1 MHLRGLVL
9 LVVTVRSLS
18 LGLLVNDVHPP
29 EDTLQRQI
37 ISEDE
42 SEIFV
47 LTTVS
52 ALEKTS
58 STTEIDAL
66 HEVFFT
72 KMEQIHSTLVL
83 VFDTTANSLITS
95 VGDSSPLLVAQFIL
109 QNLKIKPLFDNSES
123 TEELEVTGAAETS
136 SSSADHQDV
145 QYHSLTNKDENVG
158 QWKMIE
164 VLNTNPLPKDYEKKK
179 IYSPEVGYW
188 YKAMRDLE
196 RLQQSLQ
203 ILIRKQDFD
212 IVWFL
217 SLKSIGR
224 EIRSRVK
231 PPKSDEYDA
240 VPTELVDLVENTVK
254 EVTLVLDGI
263 EMRVKEK
270 CQDPNYSPE
279 ICMHISQQTYLN
291 LVQSVYHQSQILLA
305 NVWYDEED
313 TRKYGKKIKILQE
326 LLENLYQVETSRWN
340 EGWRKHYRECM
351 MADSKKML
359 LQAQESLEGRQDK
372 DQSEGFWSFHRLQ
385 VLRVGQS
392 GWIWRGMTHI
402 REMNVATVF
411 GVCLMAAGILTLL
424 LIAIEAKRSR
434 KSQVLLD
441 EKESKMGLVKV

>member
-1 MHLRGLVL
+1 MRLRGLVL

-37 ISEDE
+37 VSEDE

-47 LTTVS
+47 LTTVGAS
-52 ALEKTS
+52 EKIS
-58 STTEIDAL
+58 STTKIDAL

-72 KMEQIHSTLVL
+72 KMEQIHSTLVS
-83 VFDTTANSLITS
+83 VFDTTANSSITS

-123 TEELEVTGAAETS
+123 TEKLEVTGAAETS
-136 SSSADHQDV
+136 SSFADHQDV
-145 QYHSLTNKDENVG
+145 QYHSLTNKDKKWEI
-158 QWKMIE
+158 IE
-164 VLNTNPLPKDYEKKK
+164 VLNTNPLPKDYEQKK

-212 IVWFL
+212 IVCFL

-231 PPKSDEYDA
+231 PPKSDEYDS
-240 VPTELVDLVENTVK
+240 VPTELVILVENTVK
-254 EVTLVLDGI
+254 EVTSVLDGI

-279 ICMHISQQTYLN
+279 ICMHISPQTYSN

-313 TRKYGKKIKILQE
+313 TRKYGRKIEILQE
-326 LLENLYQVETSRWN
+326 LLENLYQVDTSRWN

-351 MADSKKML
+351 MADSEKML
-359 LQAQESLEGRQDK
+359 LQAQESLEGRQDE
-372 DQSEGFWSFHRLQ
+372 DQNEGIWNFCRLS
-385 VLRVGQS
+385 VLKIGQS
-392 GWIWRGMTHI
+392 GWIRRGMTHI

>member
-42 SEIFV
+42 SELFV

-52 ALEKTS
+52 ASEKIS
-58 STTEIDAL
+58 STTKIDAL

-72 KMEQIHSTLVL
+72 KMEQIHSTLVS
-83 VFDTTANSLITS
+83 VFDTTANSSITS
-95 VGDSSPLLVAQFIL
+95 VENSSPFLVAQFIL
-109 QNLKIKPLFDNSES
+109 QNPKIKPLFDNSES
-123 TEELEVTGAAETS
+123 TEKLEVTDAAETS
-136 SSSADHQDV
+136 SPFADHQDV
-145 QYHSLTNKDENVG
+145 RYHSLMNKDENVG

-203 ILIRKQDFD
+203 SLLRKQDFD
-212 IVWFL
+212 IVCFF

-224 EIRSRVK
+224 EIRSRVT
-231 PPKSDEYDA
+231 PPKADEYDS

-254 EVTLVLDGI
+254 EVASVLDGI

-270 CQDPNYSPE
+270 CQDPKYSPE
-279 ICMHISQQTYLN
+279 ICMHISPQTYSN

-326 LLENLYQVETSRWN
+326 LLENLYQVDTSRWN

-351 MADSKKML
+351 MTDSKKML
-359 LQAQESLEGRQDK
+359 SQAQESLEGRQDK
-372 DQSEGFWSFHRLQ
+372 DQNEGIWNFCRLS
-385 VLRVGQS
+385 VLKIGES
-392 GWIWRGMTHI
+392 GWIWRDMTHI

-434 KSQVLLD
+434 KSQVLVD
-441 EKESKMGLVKV
+441 ERESKMGPVKV